1 MIDPARSRPPAA
13 AYRSRARRTLPA
25 AARRLATAL
34 AQLQAALAAEP
45 QLSFL
50 ASELAALDACIQEL
64 HARGVRDG
72 LLASRLQTQLD
83 VVQRMFAMGRS
94 LTSVSGSSPQRDV
107 EEEHDDEAAHEARRA
122 DVLEAAAVGFGND
135 LVADHEQHGAGGE
148 GQRPG

>member
-13 AYRSRARRTLPA
+13 AYRSRTRRNLPG

-45 QLSFL
+45 QLGFL
-50 ASELAALDACIQEL
+50 ASELTALEDCIQEL
-64 HARGVRDG
+64 HARGGADG
-72 LLASRLQTQLD
+72 LLAGRLQTQLD

-94 LTSVSGSSPQRDV
+94 LTSVPRSSAERHV
-107 EEEHDDEAAHEARRA
+107 EEEHDDEAAHQARRA
-122 DVLEAAAVGFGND
+122 DLLEAAAMRLRDD

-148 GQRPG
+148 G